1 MDLVSQIEKL
11 MEELSIS
18 IKELRKSGE
27 SLARKERDYKVSLT
41 QEITRL
47 RADKYP
53 VTLISQM
60 IYGIE
65 PVATK
70 RFDRDMAQAKYTAN
84 QEHINVTKLK
94 LRIVES
100 QLNREWSNCKND

>member
-1 MDLVSQIEKL
+1 MDLVLELEKL
-11 MEELSIS
+11 MGELSTS
-18 IKELRKSGE
+18 IKELRKNGNE
-27 SLARKERDYKVSLT
+27 LAQKERDYKVSLT

-47 RADKYP
+47 RTDKYP

-70 RFDRDMAQAKYTAN
+70 RFERDIAQAKYTAD

-94 LRIVES
+94 LRVIES
-100 QLNREWSNCKND
+100 QLNREWTNLKNE

>member
-1 MDLVSQIEKL
+1 MDLISQIEKL

-27 SLARKERDYKVSLT
+27 SLAQKERDYKVSLT

>member
-1 MDLVSQIEKL
+1 MDLVSQIEIL

>member
-27 SLARKERDYKVSLT
+27 SLAEKERDYKVSLT

>member
-27 SLARKERDYKVSLT
+27 SLAQKERDYKVSLT

-47 RADKYP
+47 KADKYP

>member
-1 MDLVSQIEKL
+1 M
-11 MEELSIS
+11 
-18 IKELRKSGE
+18 RKNGE
-27 SLARKERDYKVSLT
+27 SLAQKERDYKVSLT

-100 QLNREWSNCKND
+100 QLNREWSNCKSD

>member
-27 SLARKERDYKVSLT
+27 SLAQKERDYKVSLT

>member
-27 SLARKERDYKVSLT
+27 SLAQKERDYKVSLT

-70 RFDRDMAQAKYTAN
+70 SFDRDMAQAKYTAN

>member
-11 MEELSIS
+11 MEELSIW

-27 SLARKERDYKVSLT
+27 SLAQKERDYKVFLT

>member
-27 SLARKERDYKVSLT
+27 SLAQKERDYKVSLT

-47 RADKYP
+47 KADKYP
-53 VTLISQM
+53 ATLISQM

-100 QLNREWSNCKND
+100 QLNREWSNCKSD

>member
-27 SLARKERDYKVSLT
+27 SLAQKERDYKVSLT

-47 RADKYP
+47 KADKYP

-100 QLNREWSNCKND
+100 QLNREWSNCKSD

>member
-11 MEELSIS
+11 MEELPIS

-27 SLARKERDYKVSLT
+27 SLAQKERDYKVSLT

-70 RFDRDMAQAKYTAN
+70 RFDRDMAQAK
-84 QEHINVTKLK
+84 
-94 LRIVES
+94 
-100 QLNREWSNCKND
+100 

>member
-1 MDLVSQIEKL
+1 MDLVNQIEEL

-27 SLARKERDYKVSLT
+27 ALSQKERDYKVSLT
-41 QEITRL
+41 QEIAKL
-47 RADKYP
+47 RAEKYP

-94 LRIVES
+94 LRIIES
-100 QLNREWSNCKND
+100 QLNREWSNLKNE

>member
-1 MDLVSQIEKL
+1 MDLVNQIEEL

-27 SLARKERDYKVSLT
+27 TLSQKERDYKVSLT
-41 QEITRL
+41 QEIAKL
-47 RADKYP
+47 RAEKYP

-70 RFDRDMAQAKYTAN
+70 RLDRDMAQAKYTAN

-94 LRIVES
+94 LKIIES
-100 QLNREWSNCKND
+100 QLSREWSNLKNE

>member
-27 SLARKERDYKVSLT
+27 SLAQKERDYKVSLT

-100 QLNREWSNCKND
+100 QLNREWSNCKSD

>member
-27 SLARKERDYKVSLT
+27 TIEQKERDYKVSLT

>member
-18 IKELRKSGE
+18 VKELRKNGE
-27 SLARKERDYKVSLT
+27 SLAQKERDYKVSLT

-47 RADKYP
+47 RADKYH

>member
-27 SLARKERDYKVSLT
+27 SLAQKERDYKVSLT

-60 IYGIE
+60 IYGTE

-70 RFDRDMAQAKYTAN
+70 RFERDMAQAKYTAN

>member
-27 SLARKERDYKVSLT
+27 SLAKKERDYKVSLT

-94 LRIVES
+94 LKIVES

>member
-27 SLARKERDYKVSLT
+27 SLAQKERDYKVSLT

-70 RFDRDMAQAKYTAN
+70 RLDRDMAQAKYTAN

-100 QLNREWSNCKND
+100 QLNREWSNCKSD

>member
-27 SLARKERDYKVSLT
+27 SLAQKERDYKVSLT

-53 VTLISQM
+53 VTLISRM